1 MSDLDRTRDEIDR
14 IDRELISL
22 LARRMEAVR
31 KVGLFKREHTEAPI
45 RDVER
50 EREVF
55 EFWASEGERAGLSS
69 YFLGRIL
76 REILSYSRR
85 DQERH
90 LRAVE
95 ATRESGLRVGYQG
108 APASYSDLTVEKL
121 FASRPG
127 RVAERIGFETFAG
140 PLDALHAGDLDYALL
155 PIENTIAGSLHEV
168 YRELTERHLHIVDEE
183 TLEVRHCLAA
193 LPGVRLEDLR
203 AVRSHP
209 AALQQ
214 CRRFLRGLVGIK
226 VETSY
231 DTAAAA
237 AEVARTRDATAAAIC
252 SPQAAR
258 LAALEILEHDI
269 ADYPGNTTRFLL
281 LARQAEEVDPR
292 VPAKTSLLLT
302 VNHRHGAL
310 AECLN
315 AFAREGLNLT
325 KLESRPLPEQPWEY
339 LFYID
344 VEGNVADPRL
354 SAALAS
360 VGEHTGSLRILG
372 CYPSRTGADPQR

>member
-1 MSDLDRTRDEIDR
+1 MTDLARTRDEIDR

-31 KVGLFKREHTEAPI
+31 RVGLFKREHSDAPI

-55 EFWASEGERAGLSS
+55 EFWAAEGEGHGLSS

-90 LRAVE
+90 LRHVDSTGA
-95 ATRESGLRVGYQG
+95 LRVGYQG
-108 APASYSDLTVEKL
+108 APASFSDLTVDKL

-127 RVAERIGFETFAG
+127 RVAERVGFESFAG
-140 PLDALHAGDLDYALL
+140 PLDALQSGDLDYALL

-168 YRELTERHLHIVDEE
+168 YRELTERPLHIVDEE

-214 CRRFLRGLVGIK
+214 CRRFLRGLVGVR
-226 VETSY
+226 VESSY

-237 AEVARTRDATAAAIC
+237 LEVARTRDETAGAIC

-258 LAALEILEHDI
+258 LATLEILEHDV
-269 ADYPGNTTRFLL
+269 ADYPGNATRFLL
-281 LARQAEEVDPR
+281 IARQAEEVDPR
-292 VPAKTSLLLT
+292 VAAKTSLLLT

-354 SAALAS
+354 SAALTS